1 MADRCIKA
9 RFHRIGEPN
18 ANIAVESDGTALGM
32 IAVSVRIVSR
42 QCDIGV
48 APGCR
53 KASRGLPSDRRE
65 TPAIQPEFETW
76 RGAACGCHGINRSTQ
91 RRAAHTERIGAAI
104 YFDPLEHLRVK
115 FLEVAIVVRKV
126 DGNAILQQR
135 NRSEEHTS
143 ELQSLMRISYAV
155 FCLKKK

>member
-76 RGAACGCHGINRSTQ
+76 RGAACGCHGINRSTK
-91 RRAAHTERIGAAI
+91 RRAAHAERIGASI
-104 YFDPLEHLRVK
+104 YYDPLEHLRVK

-135 NRSEEHTS
+135 NAPHMITDRKSTRLNSSH
-143 ELQSLMRISYAV
+143 
-155 FCLKKK
+155 

>member
-1 MADRCIKA
+1 MQLLIDMADRCIKA

-42 QCDIGV
+42 QCDISV
-48 APGCR
+48 APGGR

-76 RGAACGCHGINRSTQ
+76 RGAACGCHG
-91 RRAAHTERIGAAI
+91 
-104 YFDPLEHLRVK
+104 L
-115 FLEVAIVVRKV
+115 
-126 DGNAILQQR
+126 
-135 NRSEEHTS
+135 RSEEHTS
-143 ELQSLMRISYAV
+143 ELQSLRRTPYAV
-155 FCLKKK
+155 FCLKQQHNI